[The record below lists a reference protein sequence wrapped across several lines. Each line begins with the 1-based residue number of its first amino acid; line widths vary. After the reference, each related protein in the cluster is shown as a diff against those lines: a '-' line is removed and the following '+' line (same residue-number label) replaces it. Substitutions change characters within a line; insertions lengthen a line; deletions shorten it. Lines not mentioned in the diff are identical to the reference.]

1 MNHVTVAFLFNQ
13 RFDVQSRKAST
24 QKKCRKLSLKL
35 VRITFQMHYMKVA
48 PRNFGL
54 GTEIVVVGISK
65 AHEGQVRNHV
75 RTSRMKMLKM

>member
-13 RFDVQSRKAST
+13 RFDVQSTKAST
-24 QKKCRKLSLKL
+24 QKKCRKLNLKL

-54 GTEIVVVGISK
+54 GTEIVVVGWEFPK
-65 AHEGQVRNHV
+65 
-75 RTSRMKMLKM
+75 RMRDNFEIMSGLLE